1 MLEKTV
7 YRQLLSHAFD
17 IPISVTYWDGKEETY
32 GEGEPV
38 VKVRMNEE
46 LPLKSFTDKP
56 TLTLAEDYM
65 RGALEIDG
73 SIEELVASAY
83 RTDHSF
89 LTNNPFIKHFP
100 KVSHSERTVK
110 KTFKVTTTLVMT
122 FMKCGWTRR

>member
-17 IPISVTYWDGKEETY
+17 IPISVTYWDGKEENY

-38 VKVRMNEE
+38 VKVRFNEE
-46 LPLKSFTDKP
+46 LPLKSFTDEP

-65 RGALEIDG
+65 KGAIEIDG

-83 RTDHSF
+83 RTLIIHSSSIF
-89 LTNNPFIKHFP
+89 QSVLIP
-100 KVSHSERTVK
+100 KRAVK
-110 KTFKVTTTLVMT
+110 KTFKVTTILVTTSMR
-122 FMKCGWTRR
+122 CGWIRP